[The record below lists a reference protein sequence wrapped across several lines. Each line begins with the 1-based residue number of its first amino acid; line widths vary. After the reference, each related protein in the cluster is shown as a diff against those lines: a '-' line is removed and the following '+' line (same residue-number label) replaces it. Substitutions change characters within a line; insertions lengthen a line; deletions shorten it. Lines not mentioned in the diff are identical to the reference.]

1 MRPHYGT
8 FGRMTQQDE
17 TGQSAATDQP
27 VPSRPSPYLDAGESA
42 PQAYLAPP
50 QPDQPRYGTPQPY
63 RTRLRSGGSGQ
74 RYAQP
79 GQGQQPG
86 YGQPGYGRPGYA
98 RRGSR
103 PVGGTQSQR
112 DPVLAAPWERLTA
125 ATLDWIIIFV
135 VSVLAFWSPLV
146 RFWRQVDAIMTNYQQ
161 HSSPAAQAALSSV
174 LRDTANQHLLT
185 YWALAMFGIALA
197 YYWIQHA
204 AWGATIGKRAL
215 GVRVVQASDR
225 SRIGIKAAGIRAV
238 AFLVGPAMLWLLG
251 LPLSVIGGGL
261 WAADTGLS
269 VLDPRAQCLHDKL
282 AGTIVIR
289 QRALKQQ
296 ARSARPW

>member
-27 VPSRPSPYLDAGESA
+27 VPSRPSPYLDASESA

-50 QPDQPRYGTPQPY
+50 RPDQPRYGTPPAY
-63 RTRLRSGGSGQ
+63 RTGPRSGGSGQ
-74 RYAQP
+74 QPYAQP
-79 GQGQQPG
+79 GPGQQPG
-86 YGQPGYGRPGYA
+86 DGRLGYA

-135 VSVLAFWSPLV
+135 VSVLAFWSPLI
-146 RFWRQVDAIMTNYQQ
+146 RFWRQVDAIMTSYQQ
-161 HSSPAAQAALSSV
+161 DSSPAAQAALSSV
-174 LRDTANQHLLT
+174 FRDTANQHLLT

-204 AWGATIGKRAL
+204 AWGATIGKRVL
-215 GVRVVQASDR
+215 GVQVVQASDR

-251 LPLSVIGGGL
+251 LPMSVIGGGL

-289 QRALKQQ
+289 QRALEQQ
-296 ARSARPW
+296 ARSARSW